1 MYHSKLVAPQPDEC
15 LRIKSLSGGGIM
27 FKAWHFGPGNTRG
40 HYIREFQPSYVIKK
54 MIWGLFMAVFLKM
67 GAIPQKGRVA
77 DVSYSRPDF
86 G

>member
-15 LRIKSLSGGGIM
+15 VRIRSLSGGGIM
-27 FKAWHFGPGNTRG
+27 FNASHFGPGNTRG
-40 HYIREFQPSYVIKK
+40 DDIRGFQPSYVIKK

-67 GAIPQKGRVA
+67 GAIPQKGRIA
-77 DVSYSRPDF
+77 AVSSSPPDF